1 MQKIYLDI
9 VERAYLTWMLQNRE
23 IDVIPKITYD
33 KIYDYL
39 VQEMRIVDKNKI
51 FKYHKNIVNL
61 SELNRQTE
69 YSVIVSYLRL
79 F

>member
-69 YSVIVSYLRL
+69 YYVIVSYLRL